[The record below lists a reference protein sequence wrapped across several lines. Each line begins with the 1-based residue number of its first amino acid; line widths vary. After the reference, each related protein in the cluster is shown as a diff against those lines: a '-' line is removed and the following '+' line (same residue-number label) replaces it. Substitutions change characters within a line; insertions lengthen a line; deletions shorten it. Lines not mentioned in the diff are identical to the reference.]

1 MVANNGG
8 ALVSSVSSARHE
20 GAPLAGRSM
29 DGQWSTGG
37 GGWRIVSTVS
47 PAVFRLFTAV
57 HGGAGAFCWGSSN
70 RAPRLLL
77 PRPSSS
83 AFRFPGCGVIRRCYS
98 WLTGC
103 WNLSTRRPW
112 SSNLLATQFHAEIL
126 LISYQ
131 EECGWA
137 WKGEEVGGF
146 SFLEE
151 LFGSRIGG

>member
-1 MVANNGG
+1 MDTVEEYRGCGRYVATLPWVRGRRRIRNCMVANNGG

-103 WNLSTRRPW
+103 WNLSTAAALVVQSLGNAVPR
-112 SSNLLATQFHAEIL
+112 
-126 LISYQ
+126 
-131 EECGWA
+131 
-137 WKGEEVGGF
+137 
-146 SFLEE
+146 
-151 LFGSRIGG
+151 